1 MTNYIQNLMKTNKLF
16 IYALAVI
23 FSVSGI
29 VNAQT
34 KSKTS
39 AKPATKTTLADEVI
53 PLDPSIKTGKLPNGF
68 TYYIRKNIEPK
79 NRVQLYLAN
88 KVGSI
93 LENDNQQGLAHFMEH
108 MSFNGTK
115 NFPKNDLVNYLQ
127 KAGVRFGAD
136 LNAYTSFDETVY
148 QLPIPSDDPEVL
160 KNGIQIM
167 RDWAQDATLDPAE
180 IDKERGVVL
189 EEKRL
194 GKGAQQRM
202 QDKYLPMLF
211 NNSRYSNRLPIGTED
226 VLKNFI
232 PETIRQFY
240 KDWYRPDMQA
250 LIVVGDIDV
259 NAIEQMIKAKFSDLK
274 NPVNPQQRTNYTIP
288 LINKNQFIAVTDK
301 EFPVSVAQIMIKH
314 PESKLITKTDYRNS
328 IIRSL
333 FNQMLGARFS
343 ELSKQADPPF
353 LQGGANIGGFLAGL
367 DMYNAFVVAKPG
379 EMERGFRALLTETE
393 RVKRFGFT
401 QTELDRAK
409 QSYLI
414 NMESSFKE
422 KDKTPSESLVNEYVR
437 NFLEQEASP
446 GIEYEYNL
454 AKGFTGGISLADI
467 NGLAKQ
473 YITDV
478 NRDVI
483 IMGPEKDKDKLP
495 NEATVNGWI
504 NNVKQENISA
514 YVDQVSDKP
523 LLASKPTA
531 GKVTAERKI
540 AELGITELSLS
551 NGVKVFL
558 KPTDFKNDEISFT
571 AFSPGGTSL
580 YSNTDFQS
588 AAYATA
594 AIRSGGIGEFNSV
607 QLPKLLTGKRV
618 SVSPFISER
627 SEGISGS
634 TTPKD
639 LETALQLTYLYFT
652 QPRKDAETFKGLIAQ
667 QKGGLANRGNDPN
680 SVFADSVSAILGSYN
695 VRRTGPTLEKI
706 DQISLDRAF
715 EIYKDRFADAS
726 DFTFTFVGSFDT
738 EKIKPLLEQYL
749 GSLPSTK
756 RTESAKD
763 LGIRIPTGKLDKRVY
778 KGQEPKANVRL
789 VFSGDYTYNEKNNN
803 QLDALA
809 EVLNIKLIERLRE
822 DEGGV
827 YGVGARASYNKY
839 PQSRYTFNI
848 SFACAPENV
857 EKLIASTLDEIN
869 KIKQNGAQA
878 VDIEKFIAEESR
890 TTETQLKENGFWLSY
905 LNNQLQ
911 NDEDPKQV
919 LTYLDSLKDLNP
931 EVLKV
936 AANTFL
942 SGTNYIRLILL
953 PEK

>member
-1 MTNYIQNLMKTNKLF
+1 MKNYLK
-16 IYALAVI
+16 IYTCALAVLI
-23 FSVSGI
+23 SAPYVGT
-29 VNAQT
+29 AQT
-34 KSKTS
+34 TSKT
-39 AKPATKTTLADEVI
+39 AKAPASEVI
-53 PLDPSIKTGKLPNGF
+53 PLDPAIKTGKLPNGF
-68 TYYIRKNIEPK
+68 TYYIRKNVEPK

-93 LENDNQQGLAHFMEH
+93 LENDDQRGLAHFMEH
-108 MSFNGTK
+108 MGFNGTK

-160 KNGIQIM
+160 KNGLQIM
-167 RDWAQDATLDPAE
+167 RDWAKGATLDPAE

-211 NNSRYSNRLPIGTED
+211 NNSRYSNRLPIGTEE
-226 VLKNFI
+226 VLKNFT
-232 PETIRQFY
+232 PATIQQFY
-240 KDWYRPDMQA
+240 NDWYRPDMQA
-250 LIVVGDIDV
+250 LVVVGDIDV
-259 NAIEQMIKAKFSDLK
+259 NAMEAMIKAKFSDLK
-274 NPVNPQQRTNYTIP
+274 NPAKPRVRTNYTIP
-288 LINKNQFIAVTDK
+288 LTGKNQFIVVTDK
-301 EFPVSVAQIMIKH
+301 EFPVTVAQIMIKH

-328 IIRSL
+328 IVRTL
-333 FNQMLGARFS
+333 FNQMLGIRFGD
-343 ELSKQADPPF
+343 LSKQADPPF
-353 LQGGANIGGFLAGL
+353 LQAGANIGGFLAGL
-367 DMYNAFVVAKPG
+367 DMFNAFVVAKPG
-379 EMERGFRALLTETE
+379 EMERGFKTVLTETE

-409 QSYLI
+409 QTYLT

-422 KDKTPSESLVNEYVR
+422 KDKTSSDNLVNEYVR

-446 GIEYEYNL
+446 GIAFEYDL
-454 AKGFTGGISLADI
+454 AKTFIGGISLQDV
-467 NGLAKQ
+467 NQLSKT

-483 IMGPEKDKDKLP
+483 IMGPEKDKDSLP
-495 NEATVNGWI
+495 TESTVNSWI
-504 NNVKQENISA
+504 NNVKQENVTA

-523 LLASKPTA
+523 LLSATLA
-531 GKVTAERKI
+531 GGKI
-540 AELGITELSLS
+540 SSEKKIPELGLTELSLS
-551 NGVKVFL
+551 NGVRVFL

-580 YSNTDFQS
+580 YSDADYQS
-588 AAYATA
+588 ASYATSI
-594 AIRSGGIGEFNSV
+594 IRSGGIADFNSV
-607 QLPKLLTGKRV
+607 QLPKMLTGKRV
-618 SVSPFISER
+618 SVVPYITER

-652 QPRKDAETFKGLIAQ
+652 QPRKDAETYKGLIDQ
-667 QKGGLANRGNDPN
+667 IKGGLANRGNDPN
-680 SVFADSVSAILGSYN
+680 SVFADSVSAILGNYN
-695 VRRTGPTLEKI
+695 VRRTGPSLQKV

-715 EIYKDRFADAS
+715 DIYKDRFADAS
-726 DFTFTFVGSFDT
+726 DFTFTFVGSFDP
-738 EKIKPLLEQYL
+738 EKIKPMLEQYL

-756 RTESAKD
+756 RNESAKD
-763 LGIRIPTGKLDKRVY
+763 LGIKIPAGKIDKKVY

-809 EVLNIKLIERLRE
+809 EVLSIKLIERLRE

-827 YGVGARASYNKY
+827 YGVGARASYSKQ
-839 PQSRYTFNI
+839 PQGRYSLNI
-848 SFACAPENV
+848 SFGSAPENV
-857 EKLIASTLDEIN
+857 EKLINSTLDEIN
-869 KIKQNGAQA
+869 KIKQNGAQP
-878 VDIEKFIAEESR
+878 VDIEKFIAEETR
-890 TTETQLKENGFWLSY
+890 TTETQLKDNGFWLSY

-911 NDEDPKQV
+911 NQEDPKQV
-919 LTYLDSLKDLNP
+919 LSYLNSLKELNP
-931 EVLKV
+931 AALKA
-936 AANTFL
+936 AANTYL
-942 SGTNYIRLILL
+942 SGNNYVRLVLL